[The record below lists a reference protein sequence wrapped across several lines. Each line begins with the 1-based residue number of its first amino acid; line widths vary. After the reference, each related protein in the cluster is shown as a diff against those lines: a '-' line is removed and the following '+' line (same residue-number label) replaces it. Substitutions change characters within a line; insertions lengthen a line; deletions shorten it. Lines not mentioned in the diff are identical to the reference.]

1 MARRRT
7 KRRTRRGP
15 KMFSVINA
23 LEAYT
28 YANILSTGIM
38 GNTPYGFLTGEPDI
52 TQKTVYDSGLGVT
65 SMVVTGAE
73 ELSLRELISSP
84 DIAFGAMQS
93 NFKNNYQAMAI
104 QSLVTSLT
112 FRFGKRL
119 LRRPISNVNR
129 NIMKPL
135 GVGIKL

>member
-1 MARRRT
+1 MARRRKKT
-7 KRRTRRGP
+7 TRRRS

-28 YANILSTGIM
+28 YASILSEGIM
-38 GNTPYGFLTGEPDI
+38 GNTPYGFLTGASDI
-52 TQKTVYDSGLGVT
+52 KTVQMNVYGS
-65 SMVVTGAE
+65 GAE
-73 ELSLRELISSP
+73 SMTIGAESLSLSEIVQHP
-84 DIAFGAMQS
+84 DVAFGSMQA
-93 NFKNNYQAMAI
+93 NFMNNYQAMAI
-104 QSLVTSLT
+104 QSLVTSVG

-135 GVGIKL
+135 GIGVKL

>member
-1 MARRRT
+1 MARR
-7 KRRTRRGP
+7 KKKSTRRRS

-28 YANILSTGIM
+28 YATILSEGVM
-38 GNTPYGFLTGEPDI
+38 GNSPYGFLTGSSDI
-52 TQKTVYDSGLGVT
+52 KTVQMNVYGSGSEMMT
-65 SMVVTGAE
+65 TGAE
-73 ELSLRELISSP
+73 SLSLSEIVQHPDVAFSS
-84 DIAFGAMQS
+84 MQS
-93 NFKNNYQAMAI
+93 NFMNNYQAMAI
-104 QSLVTSLT
+104 QSLVTSLS

-135 GVGIKL
+135 GIGVKL

>member
-1 MARRRT
+1 MARGKKKT
-7 KRRTRRGP
+7 TRRRS

-28 YANILSTGIM
+28 YANILSEGIM
-38 GNTPYGFLTGEPDI
+38 GNSPYGFLTGASDI
-52 TQKTVYDSGLGVT
+52 KTVQMNVYGSGSE
-65 SMVVTGAE
+65 SMTIGAE
-73 ELSLRELISSP
+73 SLSLSEIVQHPDVAFSS
-84 DIAFGAMQS
+84 MQA
-93 NFKNNYQAMAI
+93 NFMNNYQAMAI
-104 QSLVTSLT
+104 QSLVTSVG

-135 GVGIKL
+135 GIGVKL

>member
-7 KRRTRRGP
+7 KRKTRRGP

-23 LEAYT
+23 LEAYS
-28 YANILSTGIM
+28 YASILSSGIM
-38 GNTPYGFLTGEPDI
+38 GNTPYGFLTGQSDI
-52 TQKTVYDSGLGVT
+52 KQVALSTYGVGSGEMVT
-65 SMVVTGAE
+65 YGAE
-73 ELSLRELISSP
+73 SLSLSELVQHP
-84 DIAFGAMQS
+84 DIAFSTMQS
-93 NFKNNYQAMAI
+93 NFASNYQAMAI
-104 QSLVTSLT
+104 QSLVTSFS
-112 FRFGKRL
+112 FRFGKKL

>member
-1 MARRRT
+1 
-7 KRRTRRGP
+7 
-15 KMFSVINA
+15 MFSVINA

-38 GNTPYGFLTGEPDI
+38 GNTPYGFLTGKSDI
-52 TQKTVYDSGLGVT
+52 AQKSLSVYGMGTEMVTV
-65 SMVVTGAE
+65 GAE
-73 ELSLRELISSP
+73 ELSLSELVQHP
-84 DIAFGAMQS
+84 DIAFSTMQS
-93 NFKNNYQAMAI
+93 NFASNYQAMAI
-104 QSLVTSLT
+104 QSLVTSFS
-112 FRFGKRL
+112 FRFGKKL

>member
-1 MARRRT
+1 MARRRKKT
-7 KRRTRRGP
+7 TRRRS

-28 YANILSTGIM
+28 YANILSEGIM
-38 GNTPYGFLTGEPDI
+38 GNSPYGFLTGASDI
-52 TQKTVYDSGLGVT
+52 KTV
-65 SMVVTGAE
+65 SMNVYGSGAE
-73 ELSLRELISSP
+73 SMTIGAESLSLSEIVQHP
-84 DIAFGAMQS
+84 DVAFGSMQA
-93 NFKNNYQAMAI
+93 NFMNNYQAMAI
-104 QSLVTSLT
+104 QSLVTSVG

-135 GVGIKL
+135 GIGVKL

>member
-1 MARRRT
+1 MARRRKKT
-7 KRRTRRGP
+7 TRRRS

-28 YANILSTGIM
+28 YASILSEGIM
-38 GNTPYGFLTGEPDI
+38 GNTPYGFLTGASDI
-52 TQKTVYDSGLGVT
+52 KTVQMNVYGSGSE
-65 SMVVTGAE
+65 SMTIGAE
-73 ELSLRELISSP
+73 SLSLSEIVQHP
-84 DIAFGAMQS
+84 DVAFGSMQA
-93 NFKNNYQAMAI
+93 NFMNNYQAMAI
-104 QSLVTSLT
+104 QSLVTSVG

-135 GVGIKL
+135 GIGVKL

>member
-7 KRRTRRGP
+7 KRKTRRGP

-38 GNTPYGFLTGEPDI
+38 GNTPYGFLTGKSDI
-52 TQKTVYDSGLGVT
+52 AQKSLSVYGAGTEMITV
-65 SMVVTGAE
+65 GAE
-73 ELSLRELISSP
+73 ELSLSELVQHP
-84 DIAFGAMQS
+84 DVAFSTMQS
-93 NFKNNYQAMAI
+93 NFASNYQAMAI
-104 QSLVTSLT
+104 QSLVTSFS
-112 FRFGKRL
+112 FRFGKKL

>member
-1 MARRRT
+1 MVRRKKKTTRRRS
-7 KRRTRRGP
+7 

-28 YANILSTGIM
+28 YANILSEGIM
-38 GNTPYGFLTGEPDI
+38 GNSPYGFLTGASDI
-52 TQKTVYDSGLGVT
+52 KTVSMNVYGSGSE
-65 SMVVTGAE
+65 SMTIGAE
-73 ELSLRELISSP
+73 SLSLSEIVQHPDVAFSS
-84 DIAFGAMQS
+84 MQA
-93 NFKNNYQAMAI
+93 NFMNNYQAMAI
-104 QSLVTSLT
+104 QSLVTSVG

-135 GVGIKL
+135 GIGVKL

>member
-7 KRRTRRGP
+7 KRKTRRGP

-28 YANILSTGIM
+28 YANILTTGLM
-38 GNTPYGFLTGEPDI
+38 GNTPYGFLTGQSDI
-52 TQKTVYDSGLGVT
+52 AQKSLNVYGMGTEMITV
-65 SMVVTGAE
+65 GADQ
-73 ELSLRELISSP
+73 LSLSELVQHP
-84 DIAFGAMQS
+84 DIAFSTMQG
-93 NFKNNYQAMAI
+93 NFASNYQAMAI
-104 QSLVTSLT
+104 QSLLTSVS

-135 GVGIKL
+135 GIGVKL

>member
-1 MARRRT
+1 MARRRKKT
-7 KRRTRRGP
+7 TRRRS

-28 YANILSTGIM
+28 YASILSEGVM
-38 GNTPYGFLTGEPDI
+38 GNTPYGFLTGASDI
-52 TQKTVYDSGLGVT
+52 KTVQMNVYGSGSE
-65 SMVVTGAE
+65 SMTIGAE
-73 ELSLRELISSP
+73 SLSLSEIVQHP
-84 DIAFGAMQS
+84 DVAFGSMQA
-93 NFKNNYQAMAI
+93 NFMNNYQAMAI
-104 QSLVTSLT
+104 QSLVTSLS

-135 GVGIKL
+135 GIGVKL

>member
-1 MARRRT
+1 MARRKA
-7 KRRTRRGP
+7 KRKTRRSP

-28 YANILSTGIM
+28 YASILSTGIM
-38 GNTPYGFLTGEPDI
+38 GNTPYGFLTGQSDI
-52 TQKTVYDSGLGVT
+52 KQVSVSEYGIGGDSLVT
-65 SMVVTGAE
+65 YGAE
-73 ELSLRELISSP
+73 SLSLSELVQHP
-84 DIAFGAMQS
+84 DIAFSSMQS
-93 NFKNNYQAMAI
+93 NFMQNYQAMAI
-104 QSLVTSLT
+104 NSLMTSIG

-135 GVGIKL
+135 GIGVKL

>member
-1 MARRRT
+1 MARR
-7 KRRTRRGP
+7 KKKSTRRRS

-28 YANILSTGIM
+28 YATILSEGVM
-38 GNTPYGFLTGEPDI
+38 GNSPYGFLTGSSDI
-52 TQKTVYDSGLGVT
+52 KTVQMNVYGSGSAMMT
-65 SMVVTGAE
+65 TGAE
-73 ELSLRELISSP
+73 SLSLSEIVQHPDVAFSS
-84 DIAFGAMQS
+84 MQS
-93 NFKNNYQAMAI
+93 NFMNNYQAMAI
-104 QSLVTSLT
+104 QSLVTSIS

-135 GVGIKL
+135 GIGVKL